1 MTATTEGRATSR
13 RDGRQMT
20 PPVAATTKI
29 PVGVMV
35 AINTSGLAV
44 NGAATSSLVTVG
56 VSEADADNTAGADAA
71 IRVKVR
77 RGCFKFG
84 NSPSADQITLA
95 NVNANCYVV
104 DNQTVAK
111 TNNSG
116 ARPVAGVI
124 RDVDTDGVWVE
135 F

>member
-1 MTATTEGRATSR
+1 MTATTQGRATLR
-13 RDGRQMT
+13 RDGRQISV
-20 PPVAATTKI
+20 PVAATTKI

-44 NGAATSSLVTVG
+44 NAAATSTLVTIG
-56 VSEADADNTAGADAA
+56 VAEEDADNSAGADSA
-71 IRVKVR
+71 ILAKVR
-77 RGCFKFG
+77 RSIYKFG

-95 NVNANCYVV
+95 NINSNCYVV